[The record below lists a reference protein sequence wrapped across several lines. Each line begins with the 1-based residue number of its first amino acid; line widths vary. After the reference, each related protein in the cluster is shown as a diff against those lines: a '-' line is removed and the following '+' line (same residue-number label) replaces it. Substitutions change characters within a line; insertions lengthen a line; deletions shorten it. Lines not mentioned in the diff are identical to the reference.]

1 MKFLHAPRVKSKAR
15 SPKKIKPTQAMET
28 KVTTN
33 VNGAKISW
41 GFRMTMRRQ

>member
-1 MKFLHAPRVKSKAR
+1 
-15 SPKKIKPTQAMET
+15 MET